1 MGTGFLRLPSID
13 RRRGCRR
20 HVLCGRR
27 CCDARARLV
36 RRRLL
41 FAIVV
46 ACRAARC
53 VGRRRV
59 VASAALLLLLL
70 LLLLLHVSDA
80 CACACYCSVRATD
93 PLTRQARAG
102 ADDDAHERRF
112 FPLAAWRRVASA
124 WRWSPRC
131 VVCERQAAR
140 HRAATRDVRG
150 GGRGDTRCRR
160 PARSRAR
167 MRDASATGVAADFAS
182 CVFVCAAC
190 SGALN

>member
-59 VASAALLLLLL
+59 VASAALLL

-150 GGRGDTRCRR
+150 GGGAIRAAGGLRVLALECATRAPPASLPILRR
-160 PARSRAR
+160 
-167 MRDASATGVAADFAS
+167 VCS
-182 CVFVCAAC
+182 CVPRVRER
-190 SGALN
+190 